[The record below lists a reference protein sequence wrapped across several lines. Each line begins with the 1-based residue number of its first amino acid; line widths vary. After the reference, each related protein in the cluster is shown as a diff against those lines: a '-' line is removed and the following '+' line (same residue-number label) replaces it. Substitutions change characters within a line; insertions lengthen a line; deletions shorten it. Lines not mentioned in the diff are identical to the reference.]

1 MSKKV
6 QTTKSKLQQVKKEVK
21 PEKKVTT
28 KVVAEKAE
36 VKKAPEKITSK
47 EVKKIAAKK
56 APEKITSK
64 EVKKIAAKKAPEKI
78 TNKEVKKIAAKKAPE
93 KIASKEVKKIAT
105 KKAPEKITSKEVKKI
120 AIKKA
125 PVVETKLPKS
135 KTVKEEFL
143 TLSLDECFERLNNNS
158 ISLNYQDCYNLLL
171 VSEDLMKEAK
181 RIVSETENVIE
192 SEAIVVAMLYET
204 LNKVCDTME
213 IKAVEFKDMRKAI
226 EINMKHAIVK
236 EFEVNSKAYLEAF
249 ALMEKVL
256 MIGQRRIINEAK
268 TVSEL
273 LGIDIESFV
282 AHFMKLAYE
291 VLPEYQHK
299 DVAYYEDFMFAV
311 LSQYTDIYPIY
322 EQALLLDVAD
332 LYIKHNDFLHGDDC
346 YNYILREN
354 QIKDYIYY
362 RFAHVYEAFD
372 LGKAKAI
379 AQGALQIVDERFD
392 YHLKL
397 VEIAN
402 K

>member
-213 IKAVEFKDMRKAI
+213 IKAVEFKDMRK
-226 EINMKHAIVK
+226 
-236 EFEVNSKAYLEAF
+236 
-249 ALMEKVL
+249 
-256 MIGQRRIINEAK
+256 
-268 TVSEL
+268 
-273 LGIDIESFV
+273 
-282 AHFMKLAYE
+282 
-291 VLPEYQHK
+291 
-299 DVAYYEDFMFAV
+299 
-311 LSQYTDIYPIY
+311 
-322 EQALLLDVAD
+322 
-332 LYIKHNDFLHGDDC
+332 
-346 YNYILREN
+346 
-354 QIKDYIYY
+354 
-362 RFAHVYEAFD
+362 
-372 LGKAKAI
+372 
-379 AQGALQIVDERFD
+379 
-392 YHLKL
+392 
-397 VEIAN
+397 
-402 K
+402 